1 MTEINESFVEI
12 EEENLKVRIQYIQS
26 RLLESSAKLR
36 GNIPEDISDQDL
48 TEDNVFK
55 QWVVCNTVYEASMND
70 TENAGINRMLY
81 YMFDTTK
88 GDLPSLLSH
97 YDVGIDLSD
106 DGKLQNVNLIILE
119 PETSNE

>member
-12 EEENLKVRIQYIQS
+12 EEENLKVRVKYIQS
-26 RLLESSAKLR
+26 RLLESSATLR
-36 GNIPEDISDQDL
+36 GNIPEDLSDQDL

-55 QWVVCNTVYEASMND
+55 QWVICNTVYEASMKD

>member
-26 RLLESSAKLR
+26 RLLESSATLR
-36 GNIPEDISDQDL
+36 GNIPEDLSDQDL

-55 QWVVCNTVYEASMND
+55 QWVICNTVYEASMKD